1 VHGSTHTNIHLEI
14 TMSKQDQIQEALERL
29 NEVNTLIFNIEGDR
43 WQMAYDVLESVLSNL
58 MIESKPYHD

>member
-1 VHGSTHTNIHLEI
+1 
-14 TMSKQDQIQEALERL
+14 MSKQDQIQEALERL